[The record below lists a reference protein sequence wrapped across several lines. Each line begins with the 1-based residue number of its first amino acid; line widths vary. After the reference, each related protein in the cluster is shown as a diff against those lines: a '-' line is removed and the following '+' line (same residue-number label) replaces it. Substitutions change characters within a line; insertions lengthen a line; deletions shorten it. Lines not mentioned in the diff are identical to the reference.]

1 MNTLR
6 FSLLCVFAA
15 TVVWAGSRASES
27 TGGVPSATTDGVT
40 LLDSSGCRVSIR
52 ARDGGTVNGGTLAV
66 WYYDSVLGWTRSAT
80 SLDCTLE
87 ANKLADGGAPTAQV
101 CPDYQP
107 MARFGRIAV
116 EARNIVGADGG
127 TPNGIGV
134 DGGANVPPLTR
145 IECWGS
151 EIP

>member
-1 MNTLR
+1 MKLR
-6 FSLLCVFAA
+6 LILISAFVAA
-15 TVVWAGSRASES
+15 VAWAGSRAADSS
-27 TGGVPSATTDGVT
+27 GGTPSATTDGVT
-40 LLDSSGCRVSIR
+40 LLDSTGCRVSIR
-52 ARDGGTVNGGTLAV
+52 ARDGGTINGGTLAM

-87 ANKLADGGAPTAQV
+87 ANKLIDGGAPTAQV

-127 TPNGIGV
+127 TPNGIGT
-134 DGGANVPPLTR
+134 DGGANVTPLTR
-145 IECWGS
+145 VECWGP